1 MAVRTTRSLR
11 PALVGALA
19 AVLVGLAVVV
29 GVRWWPGL
37 PPSALVAADDPTG
50 STSPTGS
57 ATPTTSASSPVS
69 PSASRSSE
77 RASPSRT
84 TSATPSTLA
93 RSPAPPAPA
102 RTASP
107 TPTARAAGTPA
118 SSSPVAGVATS
129 ASEAK
134 EVLRLTNAERTAAG
148 CAALAW
154 DSRLAA
160 AAAEHSADMARHDY
174 FSHTSLDGRSFST
187 RISAAGYSWSRVAE
201 NIAAGHP
208 TPAAVVASWMT
219 SEGHRANIL
228 DCRLTELGVGV
239 ARSPATGERPYWT
252 QDFGTPG

>member
-1 MAVRTTRSLR
+1 
-11 PALVGALA
+11 
-19 AVLVGLAVVV
+19 VLVGVVV
-29 GVRWWPGL
+29 VAGTWWWSDARPWASVATDG
-37 PPSALVAADDPTG
+37 PSAARPAA
-50 STSPTGS
+50 SSTGS
-57 ATPTTSASSPVS
+57 AAPTTSASSSVT
-69 PSASRSSE
+69 PSASRSTA
-77 RASPSRT
+77 RPSPSRT
-84 TSATPSTLA
+84 TTSAAAPTSTRAPSSRAPATSS
-93 RSPAPPAPA
+93 SPAPTTPPA
-102 RTASP
+102 T
-107 TPTARAAGTPA
+107 GTPA
-118 SSSPVAGVATS
+118 GSSPAAEVARS

-134 EVLRLTNAERTAAG
+134 EVLRLTNAERTAEG
-148 CAALAW
+148 CSALAW

-201 NIAAGHP
+201 NIASGHP